1 MIYHCDLSVTV
12 LGAILKRKSETLYFT
27 EQGDEQTFTYSERM
41 NVRAMYW
48 LKVKRIMKNAI
59 VLKVVKWTKYV

>member
-59 VLKVVKWTKYV
+59 VLKVVKWTKYI